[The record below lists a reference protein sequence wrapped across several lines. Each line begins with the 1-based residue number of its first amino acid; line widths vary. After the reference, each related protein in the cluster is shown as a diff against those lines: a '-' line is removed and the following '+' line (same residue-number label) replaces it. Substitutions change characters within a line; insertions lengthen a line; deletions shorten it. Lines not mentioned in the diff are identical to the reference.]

1 MTTSEMI
8 YIIFRDTD
16 RYLLLTGGS
25 GPQASSSLV
34 YDPAV
39 DLWTPVTLSSS
50 DPGPDPDW
58 RPSRAAVHKDAVYFL
73 GNRSTPQKGILRQK
87 LIAVTF
93 LEMVKLAKTSS
104 K

>member
-1 MTTSEMI
+1 MASDQVRDDVTTSKMLEACPLH
-8 YIIFRDTD
+8 YRDTD

-25 GPQASSSLV
+25 GPQAPSSLV

-58 RPSRAAVHKDAVYFL
+58 RPSRAAVHRDAVYFL
-73 GNRSTPQKGILRQK
+73 GNRSTPQKGIMRQ
-87 LIAVTF
+87 
-93 LEMVKLAKTSS
+93 
-104 K
+104 